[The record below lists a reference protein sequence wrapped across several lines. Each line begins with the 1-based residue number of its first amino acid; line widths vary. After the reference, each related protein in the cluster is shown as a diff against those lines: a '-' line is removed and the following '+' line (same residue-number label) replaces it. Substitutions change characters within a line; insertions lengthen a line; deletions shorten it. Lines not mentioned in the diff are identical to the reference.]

1 MSDLTSLT
9 IAGARDL
16 LARGEI
22 SSKEL
27 TAAHVAAVEA
37 ARPLN
42 AFITETP
49 DKALAMAEAS
59 DRRRKAGAT
68 GLLEGLPIG
77 MKALFRSEER
87 RVGQEGFSQCSTTW
101 LAYS

>member
-16 LARGEI
+16 LATGEI

-27 TAAHVAAVEA
+27 TTAHIAAVEA

-49 DKALAMAEAS
+49 EKALAMAEAS
-59 DRRRKAGAT
+59 DRRRTAGEAGT
-68 GLLEGLPIG
+68 LEGLPIG
-77 MKALFRSEER
+77 MKDLFCTEGVLTTAGRSE
-87 RVGQEGFSQCSTTW
+87 GHTADLQS
-101 LAYS
+101 